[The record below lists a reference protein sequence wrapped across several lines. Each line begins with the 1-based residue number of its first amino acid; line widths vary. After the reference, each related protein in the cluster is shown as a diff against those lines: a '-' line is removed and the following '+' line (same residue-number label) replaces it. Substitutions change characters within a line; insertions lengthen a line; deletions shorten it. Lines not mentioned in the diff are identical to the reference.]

1 MSVSSLIR
9 KHGVTVTRLVRG
21 NTVEATGFVRPGFS
35 GELTSFTAF
44 VQPQSATEG
53 ERAGAEEL
61 TVTHKVFAETTKSF
75 DSGDRLS
82 VVDGSVTLELE
93 IVGIHNPGLFKSGR
107 LAVLVLDC
115 VENAERAT

>member
-21 NTVEATGFVRPGFS
+21 NTVEATGFVRPAFS

-53 ERAGAEEL
+53 ERAGAEQL

-75 DSGDRLS
+75 KSGDRLS
-82 VVDGSVTLELE
+82 VVDDPDNLELE
-93 IVGIHNPGLFKSGR
+93 IVGVHNPGLFKSGR
-107 LAVLVLDC
+107 LAVVVLDC
-115 VENAERAT
+115 IENAEEAT

>member
-53 ERAGAEEL
+53 ERAGAEQL

-75 DSGDRLS
+75 KSGDRLS
-82 VVDGSVTLELE
+82 VVDDPDSLQLE
-93 IVGIHNPGLFKSGR
+93 IVGVHNPGLFKSGR
-107 LAVLVLDC
+107 LAVVVLDC
-115 VENAERAT
+115 IENAEEAT